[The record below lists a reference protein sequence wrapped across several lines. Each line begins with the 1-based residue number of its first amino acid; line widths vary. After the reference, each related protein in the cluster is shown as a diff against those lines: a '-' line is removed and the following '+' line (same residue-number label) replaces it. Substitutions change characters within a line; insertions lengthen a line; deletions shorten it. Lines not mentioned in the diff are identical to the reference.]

1 MPNPDWGV
9 KRTCP
14 SCATRFYD
22 LMREPVTCPECD
34 TVIDLSKPAKG
45 SPLTVATAAA
55 AAKAKAKEAEAAK
68 PLVDDEET
76 SDDDLLVDD
85 DDDDDDDDAA
95 DVGNDADSDNTASGG
110 PALSDENSDD
120 EPVEFDDAVLL
131 DEDEDDDDD
140 LDSIDVKPRKD
151 EEG

>member
-55 AAKAKAKEAEAAK
+55 KAKAKVAEAAK
-68 PLVDDEET
+68 PPVDDEDS

-85 DDDDDDDDAA
+85 DDDDAA
-95 DVGNDADSDNTASGG
+95 DVDKDADADDTASGG

-120 EPVEFDDAVLL
+120 EPVEFADAVLL